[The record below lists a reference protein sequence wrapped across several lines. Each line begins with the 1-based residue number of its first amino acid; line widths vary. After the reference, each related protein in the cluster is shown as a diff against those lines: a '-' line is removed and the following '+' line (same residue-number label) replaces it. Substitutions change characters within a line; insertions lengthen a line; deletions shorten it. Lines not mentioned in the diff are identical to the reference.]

1 MATFQCGLNCMDA
14 MFLKVKFDVLLYLF
28 NLFFVCLFVQAFW
41 PLQTLGAIVTII
53 IIIIIIILANISTV
67 MGTLMVNVPGYSCY
81 S

>member
-1 MATFQCGLNCMDA
+1 
-14 MFLKVKFDVLLYLF
+14 MFLF

-41 PLQTLGAIVTII
+41 PLQMLGAIVTII
-53 IIIIIIILANISTV
+53 IIIIIIIILASISTV

>member
-14 MFLKVKFDVLLYLF
+14 MFLKVEFDVFIQFILL
-28 NLFFVCLFVQAFW
+28 CLFVQAFW
-41 PLQTLGAIVTII
+41 PLQMLGAIVT
-53 IIIIIIILANISTV
+53 IIIILANISTV

>member
-1 MATFQCGLNCMDA
+1 
-14 MFLKVKFDVLLYLF
+14 MFLF

-41 PLQTLGAIVTII
+41 PLQMLGTIVTIII

>member
-1 MATFQCGLNCMDA
+1 
-14 MFLKVKFDVLLYLF
+14 MFLF

-41 PLQTLGAIVTII
+41 PLQMLGAIVTI

>member
-1 MATFQCGLNCMDA
+1 
-14 MFLKVKFDVLLYLF
+14 MFLF

-41 PLQTLGAIVTII
+41 PLQMLGAIVPLIII

>member
-1 MATFQCGLNCMDA
+1 
-14 MFLKVKFDVLLYLF
+14 MFLF

-41 PLQTLGAIVTII
+41 PLQMLGAIVTII
-53 IIIIIIILANISTV
+53 IIIIIIIIISTV